1 VLEQLADERGAAR
14 IRCETRLVWL
24 VMFGYGVRRDR
35 EMWRRGLLCAG
46 VACLLQRRCL
56 GLNTDLSSM
65 NLTWIVPPVSCQG
78 PRRRMNRRLVVLVV
92 AVTVCLGLPSGAL
105 ASSAADT
112 AATRAYLQ
120 ARYAWYQAV
129 AANLPASMAAT
140 EAFAAKIGGECA
152 GVLAGVP
159 LESRSPSSAKR
170 FGEFKRETEQLGDL
184 EEELSFTLESPG
196 LQPDHQ
202 ATLAL
207 VSTAMSLSWSS
218 PTLTR
223 QVHLD
228 ITEFEEQRE
237 QLERNPPAVC
247 ADMKTWVSS
256 GYETLSA
263 GTKQFVRQREAPA
276 GAPGARRQSI
286 VQLLAPYEGPEEKAI
301 IKQTFQ
307 IERQIVAAEKPL
319 RVVYERLQRAV
330 GLTPNRLQSGGE
342 PPAGSVVIGK
352 GRTAS
357 GGKYVV
363 TLLPAEPSNGARRP
377 GCKLPITIRGPGGGL
392 NECLDRSSSPF
403 PPSVNCQEGLLTINA
418 RTLPRAR
425 RVRLRLSDGR
435 QITSAVT
442 IVPAS
447 RAGSADGV
455 YYQVVRGSS
464 PIPVLLAELDGHGRT
479 LRVFK
484 LPRVS
489 DCTKPTLKFLP
500 GGLRKVVHSRV
511 PGGPAFSIIGQHYS
525 FLGHDYFEL
534 SVETELG
541 GGGESPRG
549 KNPGLFAWHLWTGCR
564 PHPYMILYGLLKAP
578 GDSVYARTS
587 GKLSRLR
594 RVAIPKSLHAGG
606 VLVYTVSPTVP
617 GELLVRGPG
626 GRTILTEKL
635 GHLAAEATETCQGEE
650 ESKTTPG

>member
-1 VLEQLADERGAAR
+1 
-14 IRCETRLVWL
+14 
-24 VMFGYGVRRDR
+24 
-35 EMWRRGLLCAG
+35 
-46 VACLLQRRCL
+46 
-56 GLNTDLSSM
+56 M
-65 NLTWIVPPVSCQG
+65 NLTRIVPAAGSPGPHGQM
-78 PRRRMNRRLVVLVV
+78 PRRWAVL
-92 AVTVCLGLPSGAL
+92 AIAATVSLGLPSSAP

-112 AATRAYLQ
+112 AATRTYLQ

-152 GVLAGVP
+152 GVMAGAP
-159 LESRSPSSAKR
+159 PEWRSPSSAKR
-170 FGEFKRETEQLGDL
+170 LGEFKRETAQLGDL
-184 EEELSFTLESPG
+184 EEELSFTLESPQ

-207 VSTAMSLSWSS
+207 VSTVMSLSWSS

-223 QVHLD
+223 QAHLD

-247 ADMKTWVSS
+247 ADMKAWVSS
-256 GYETLSA
+256 DYKTLSA
-263 GTKQFVRQREAPA
+263 GTKEFVRQREAPVMP
-276 GAPGARRQSI
+276 GAPRQSLA
-286 VQLLAPYEGPEEKAI
+286 QLLAPYEGPEEKAI

-307 IERQIVAAEKPL
+307 LERQIVDAEKPL
-319 RVVYERLQRAV
+319 RAVYERLQRAV
-330 GLTPNRLQSGGE
+330 GLTPNRLQSREE

-363 TLLPAEPSNGARRP
+363 TLEPAEPSGGRRRP
-377 GCKLPITIRGPGGGL
+377 GCKLPITIKGPSGGAS
-392 NECLDRSSSPF
+392 ECLSRSGSSSP
-403 PPSVNCQEGLLTINA
+403 PNVNCQEGLLTIEA
-418 RTLPRAR
+418 QTLPGAR

-435 QITSAVT
+435 QITSPVT
-442 IVPAS
+442 IVPPS
-447 RAGSADGV
+447 RGGPADGV
-455 YYQVVRGSS
+455 YYQVVRGPS
-464 PIPVLLAELDGHGRT
+464 PIPVSLTELDGRGRT

-500 GGLRKVVHSRV
+500 GGLRKIVHGRV

-534 SVETELG
+534 SIETELG

-549 KNPGLFAWHLWTGCR
+549 KNPGLFAWHLWTGCL

-578 GDSVYARTS
+578 SDTVYARTS
-587 GKLSRLR
+587 GKLNKLR
-594 RVAIPKSLHAGG
+594 HIAIPKSLHADG
-606 VLVYTVSPTVP
+606 VLAYTVSPTVP
-617 GELLVRGPG
+617 SELLVRGPG
-626 GRTILTEKL
+626 GKTILTEKL
-635 GHLAAEATETCQGEE
+635 GPLAAEATETCEGEE
-650 ESKTTPG
+650 EGKTGSGRSD

>member
-1 VLEQLADERGAAR
+1 
-14 IRCETRLVWL
+14 
-24 VMFGYGVRRDR
+24 M
-35 EMWRRGLLCAG
+35 
-46 VACLLQRRCL
+46 
-56 GLNTDLSSM
+56 
-65 NLTWIVPPVSCQG
+65 
-78 PRRRMNRRLVVLVV
+78 
-92 AVTVCLGLPSGAL
+92 

-120 ARYAWYQAV
+120 ARYVWYQAV

-140 EAFAAKIGGECA
+140 EVFAAKLGGECA
-152 GVLAGVP
+152 GVLAGAP
-159 LESRSPSSAKR
+159 PEPPTPSSAR
-170 FGEFKRETEQLGDL
+170 HLEEFKRETEQLGDL

-207 VSTAMSLSWSS
+207 VSTVMSLSWSS
-218 PTLTR
+218 PTLT
-223 QVHLD
+223 QQMHMNF
-228 ITEFEEQRE
+228 TEFREQRE
-237 QLERNPPAVC
+237 RLELNSPAVC
-247 ADMKTWVSS
+247 ADMKAWVSS

-263 GTKQFVRQREAPA
+263 GTKEFVRQQLAPV
-276 GAPGARRQSI
+276 APGASRQSG

-307 IERQIVAAEKPL
+307 LERQIADAEKPL
-319 RVVYERLQRAV
+319 RAVYERLQRAV
-330 GLTPNRLQSGGE
+330 GLAPNRLQSGGE

-363 TLLPAEPSNGARRP
+363 TLLLAEPSSGAHRP

-392 NECLDRSSSPF
+392 AECLDRSSPPF
-403 PPSVNCQEGLLTINA
+403 PPSVNCQEKLLTINA

-425 RVRLRLSDGR
+425 HVRLRLNNGR

-447 RAGSADGV
+447 RRGSADGV
-455 YYQVVRGSS
+455 YYQVVRGPS
-464 PIPVLLAELDGHGRT
+464 PIPVSLTELDGHGRT

-484 LPRVS
+484 LPRLS

-500 GGLRKVVHSRV
+500 GGLRKIVRGRV
-511 PGGPAFSIIGQHYS
+511 PGGPTFSIIGQHYS

-534 SVETELG
+534 SIETELG

-549 KNPGLFAWHLWTGCR
+549 ESPHLLAWHLWTGCR
-564 PHPYMILYGLLKAP
+564 PHPYMILYGLLRAS
-578 GDSVYARTS
+578 GDAVYARTS

-606 VLVYTVSPTVP
+606 LLVYTISPTVP
-617 GELLVRGPG
+617 SELLVRGPG

-635 GHLAAEATETCQGEE
+635 GHLATETTEICQGEE
-650 ESKTTPG
+650 EGKTTPG